1 MKRRNIVFSLTLIIL
16 IITIITINRSG
27 YFSKPSLTVHLR
39 CDKEVSGT
47 LQANIILPTGV
58 LGKTRSFDVKKVCG
72 NGELEFDGYQREEM
86 VKFTFKYSPGKK
98 AQITSKYGS
107 DIQSDQNGY
116 YMALKIINRVPFIA
130 NDRI

>member
-1 MKRRNIVFSLTLIIL
+1 M
-16 IITIITINRSG
+16 
-27 YFSKPSLTVHLR
+27 SKKYV
-39 CDKEVSGT
+39 EMG
-47 LQANIILPTGV
+47 
-58 LGKTRSFDVKKVCG
+58 G

-86 VKFTFKYSPGKK
+86 VKFMFKYSPGKK